1 MQFHPGTQLGVRLR
15 FLAALVSGLAPIA
28 VIYVLQIVTEPDGDL
43 HELVFAI
50 MIGGQSVPFAVG
62 GFVLGLVAALVLE

>member
-1 MQFHPGTQLGVRLR
+1 M
-15 FLAALVSGLAPIA
+15 
-28 VIYVLQIVTEPDGDL
+28 LQIVTEPDGDL